1 MLSPILTII
10 PASSFVW
17 NGSTKGVAEAS
28 DLGSY
33 DFTRPVYDDAC
44 DIGFVAASATGRK
57 LLFTLVKEL
66 RDPREGELVGWEFTC
81 NGELVFGRVR
91 PIVQRY
97 DIVIFND

>member
-1 MLSPILTII
+1 MLSQYLTVI

-44 DIGFVAASATGRK
+44 DAGFAAESSTGRK
-57 LLFTLVKEL
+57 LLFTLLKEV
-66 RDPREGELVGWEFTC
+66 RDGEGELQGWEFTC
-81 NGELVFGRVR
+81 DGELVFGRLR
-91 PIVQRY
+91 PIAQRY